1 MRHILTEFINNKL
14 MIKFF
19 KRKNKKNKAKKG
31 QSSEQDNNLSDQQSA
46 QQPNEKTNDE
56 LTEQPNHQHPA
67 DSEQHS
73 LPSTQPPQDAGVMMQ
88 EVPIEPLPAQID
100 RPQDHQA
107 EKSINHSEVT
117 DTDSSTEN
125 VANNNQITG
134 RRDALID
141 PNEANHSKSQLNPEQ
156 FKTAADVADATIPQS
171 REGFNPAVTEA
182 ADVPLSERV
191 TAQINPIQTSTDS
204 PAEPKTNPDTTLDK
218 KLNKTNANFGQKMK
232 QLFSLKKKIDEDLF
246 EDLETTLLMADV
258 GAAATIDVL
267 EKVRK
272 SLKRRNLS
280 DSDAVMEALQEH
292 LTELAMVVEKPLVI
306 DENKH
311 PFVILVVGVNG
322 VGKTTTI
329 AKLARKYKGMGKK
342 VMLAAGDTFRAA
354 AVEQLKTWGEREDIP
369 VMAQKTGADSASVIF
384 DAMTSAKARN
394 MDILIADTAGRLH
407 TQANLMQELEK
418 ISRVIRKNDDTA
430 PHETLIVIDGGT
442 GQNAI
447 SQVREFNK
455 ANLLT
460 GVVITKLDGTP
471 KGGVLFNL
479 AAEFGIPVR
488 YIGVGEKSSD
498 LKDYQAKEF
507 VKAIIN

>member
-1 MRHILTEFINNKL
+1 

-19 KRKNKKNKAKKG
+19 KKKNKKQQQQKADEQQLEEAQNNG
-31 QSSEQDNNLSDQQSA
+31 NEINSPDQLEPISPELEVQSTQTTQAAEI
-46 QQPNEKTNDE
+46 NEKTIE
-56 LTEQPNHQHPA
+56 LEPEAVEVEQA
-67 DSEQHS
+67 KVEK
-73 LPSTQPPQDAGVMMQ
+73 PQDETPI
-88 EVPIEPLPAQID
+88 EVPPELLAQGVEP
-100 RPQDHQA
+100 HQLG
-107 EKSINHSEVT
+107 
-117 DTDSSTEN
+117 
-125 VANNNQITG
+125 Q
-134 RRDALID
+134 
-141 PNEANHSKSQLNPEQ
+141 QL
-156 FKTAADVADATIPQS
+156 T
-171 REGFNPAVTEA
+171 
-182 ADVPLSERV
+182 
-191 TAQINPIQTSTDS
+191 
-204 PAEPKTNPDTTLDK
+204 KTNE
-218 KLNKTNANFGQKMK
+218 NFGKKMK
-232 QLFSLKKKIDEDLF
+232 HLFSLKKHIDEDLF
-246 EDLETTLLMADV
+246 EELETTLLMADV
-258 GAAATIDVL
+258 GATATMDVI

-272 SLKRRNLS
+272 SMKRRNLS
-280 DSDAVMEALQEH
+280 DSDAVFEALQNQ
-292 LTELAMVVEKPLVI
+292 LFELAQVVEEPLVI
-306 DENKH
+306 DESKQ

-394 MDILIADTAGRLH
+394 MDVLIADTAGRLH

-488 YIGVGEKSSD
+488 YIGVGEKSTD
-498 LKDYQAKEF
+498 LKTYQAKEF
-507 VKAIIN
+507 VKAIIS